1 MSDYNFTYALPD
13 EKTVTPETFLELRA
27 ATPNLKVV
35 DIIPPSLT
43 KNDYGKIIVSTS
55 DIDGRLL
62 DYVGQ
67 YA

>member
-1 MSDYNFTYALPD
+1 MPNYDFNYASPD
-13 EKTVTPETFLELRA
+13 EKMVTPEKFLELRA
-27 ATPNLKVV
+27 AIPNLKVIA
-35 DIIPPSLT
+35 IIPPSLA

-55 DIDGRLL
+55 DIDDRLI